1 MSLGLGQEQKEKEI
15 KFLPEVILEGSQGTF
30 WEVFN
35 SKSSS
40 LEHLEG
46 KW

>member
-1 MSLGLGQEQKEKEI
+1 MSLGLGQVQQEMI
-15 KFLPEVILEGSQGTF
+15 KYLPEVILEGSQGTF